1 MPTRF
6 SRSGSRLYE
15 PVQILGGPTSRAI
28 VQRPPDIDRPGA
40 EFTHPS
46 LTCRVRHGS
55 LISTGQ
61 IVRLQGGSNYLVTN
75 HSETADWVTHHLF
88 RCDRQ
93 VTWTRLTTT
102 VDPLTQLPKASS
114 PTSLGEIWVLWEK
127 MRREFTDLSMRIAQE
142 NHLMVTGADV
152 QLDDLIDD
160 MRVKRV
166 NRALGV
172 NVVELQG

>member
-1 MPTRF
+1 MTRF
-6 SRSGSRLYE
+6 SRAGSRLFE
-15 PVQILGGPTSRAI
+15 PVWILNGPTTRAI

-46 LTCRVRHGS
+46 LTCRVRRGS
-55 LISTGQ
+55 LLRTGQ
-61 IVRLQGGSNYLVTN
+61 VVTLQGGSNYLVTN

-93 VTWTRLTTT
+93 VSWSRVTTT
-102 VDPLTQLPKASS
+102 IDPLTQLEKSSGSS
-114 PTSLGEIWVLWEK
+114 PLGNVWVLWEK

-152 QLDDLIDD
+152 QLDDLIDG

-166 NRALGV
+166 NYALGV